1 MPRAYDFR
9 QKKAINYNEKLPNR
23 TKSNPSSARKTRG
36 RKSEGS
42 SIVSNSTGLR
52 RKKAVDYS
60 YEEDEDDSPESSQ
73 STGRLRSEPV
83 ALNFS
88 ENSTP
93 NPNLTDQ
100 FPVLG
105 DMSPPIL
112 TRECNNYSEVHGEL
126 SNRTKSNPSSA
137 RKTRGRKPKAS
148 PIVSNSRSL
157 RRRKAVN
164 KTYEEDE
171 DDSPESSQ
179 APILGLPKPIVLDS
193 TGNPSLTDPRPVLED
208 LSPPILTR
216 EVNNNME
223 EKNIDS
229 RGSSPPP
236 QLERMPSV
244 DSDSPISNGS
254 GARPVFEVRPVL
266 TLDELL
272 EQRAKSAEKV
282 LTEATPSPK
291 PSPIMLE
298 PTENPPNSRECEIC
312 GNPASKFHY
321 GVHTCES
328 CSVEFFSTFSENP
341 GNIYHVEDLAS
352 PNLSPIMLEPSENPS
367 NSSQCQVCGNQANGS
382 HFGVETCESCST
394 FFQQKVTELPD
405 YNCYCNRVWKHA
417 FDINVSCHCCRFQ
430 KCLDVG
436 MQIPPDSMFSRITPH
451 SENLGLCRVCG
462 DIGTSHCKGV
472 VTCSS
477 CTFFLFRSTQK
488 PFDGECD
495 KMCLISSS
503 TRNCPACRFNK
514 FHETESQIPKNG
526 LEEPEQLGMKF
537 FNFRGKQK
545 RKNVVVP
552 QPKPKSSSKKSA
564 PTRQSPEAADEPS
577 TSDQAGANGSSTPGP
592 TAKKCPVCGGEA
604 TRKMNGMP
612 KFYIRRVK
620 SNTIPQLVCEGGD
633 ENCVITLKNRSCNSC
648 RFKKCIEVGM
658 SGNRRNQ
665 PTRDAS
671 EEPEDSEVEQPEDSE
686 VEHAEPVAP
695 PAPEVIELDDSE
707 EAEDSDA
714 SSEDGEDV
722 EVSSTD
728 ESSHS
733 SDDDVEILEPGVY
746 PEDTARVIDP
756 NKMVFMIL
764 DLYVEKC
771 PYTAEKLQAIERREF
786 GWQFKPSRSLESN
799 RISCWV
805 AFSALINTELVRL
818 LGFVPKLQT
827 TIDIQYLKTL
837 FFKHV
842 FTLLHLWWAR
852 GFTEEGLVFAD
863 GRFIKKCHLKLMYGD
878 QVYAEMLDVATE
890 IRRMRFTDH
899 DFAMLIGFV
908 FLQPSELNHPYFDQV
923 SAEDFN
929 QLRNAFFKYGIAH
942 PVHVEEALELVPR
955 INALRHL
962 YKQEVEPYLQQ
973 SQTFF
978 PNKTLFFD
986 MFVLEG
992 EPAPIP
998 EVA

>member
-1 MPRAYDFR
+1 
-9 QKKAINYNEKLPNR
+9 
-23 TKSNPSSARKTRG
+23 
-36 RKSEGS
+36 
-42 SIVSNSTGLR
+42 
-52 RKKAVDYS
+52 
-60 YEEDEDDSPESSQ
+60 
-73 STGRLRSEPV
+73 
-83 ALNFS
+83 
-88 ENSTP
+88 
-93 NPNLTDQ
+93 
-100 FPVLG
+100 
-105 DMSPPIL
+105 
-112 TRECNNYSEVHGEL
+112 
-126 SNRTKSNPSSA
+126 
-137 RKTRGRKPKAS
+137 
-148 PIVSNSRSL
+148 
-157 RRRKAVN
+157 
-164 KTYEEDE
+164 
-171 DDSPESSQ
+171 
-179 APILGLPKPIVLDS
+179 
-193 TGNPSLTDPRPVLED
+193 
-208 LSPPILTR
+208 
-216 EVNNNME
+216 
-223 EKNIDS
+223 
-229 RGSSPPP
+229 
-236 QLERMPSV
+236 
-244 DSDSPISNGS
+244 
-254 GARPVFEVRPVL
+254 
-266 TLDELL
+266 
-272 EQRAKSAEKV
+272 
-282 LTEATPSPK
+282 
-291 PSPIMLE
+291 
-298 PTENPPNSRECEIC
+298 
-312 GNPASKFHY
+312 
-321 GVHTCES
+321 
-328 CSVEFFSTFSENP
+328 
-341 GNIYHVEDLAS
+341 
-352 PNLSPIMLEPSENPS
+352 
-367 NSSQCQVCGNQANGS
+367 
-382 HFGVETCESCST
+382 
-394 FFQQKVTELPD
+394 
-405 YNCYCNRVWKHA
+405 
-417 FDINVSCHCCRFQ
+417 
-430 KCLDVG
+430 
-436 MQIPPDSMFSRITPH
+436 
-451 SENLGLCRVCG
+451 
-462 DIGTSHCKGV
+462 
-472 VTCSS
+472 
-477 CTFFLFRSTQK
+477 
-488 PFDGECD
+488 
-495 KMCLISSS
+495 
-503 TRNCPACRFNK
+503 
-514 FHETESQIPKNG
+514 
-526 LEEPEQLGMKF
+526 MKF

-552 QPKPKSSSKKSA
+552 QAKPKSSSSKKSA
-564 PTRQSPEAADEPS
+564 PARQSPGPAADNNEPT
-577 TSDQAGANGSSTPGP
+577 TSDQAAPEGGP
-592 TAKKCPVCGGEA
+592 IAKKCPVCGGEA

-612 KFYIRRVK
+612 VCHACQKFYVRRVK

-658 SGNRRNQ
+658 SGNRRDQ

-695 PAPEVIELDDSE
+695 PEPEVIELDDSE
-707 EAEDSDA
+707 EAEDSEA

-722 EVSSTD
+722 EVSSSD

-733 SDDDVEILEPGVY
+733 SDDDDIEILEPGVY
-746 PEDTARVIDP
+746 PEETVRVIDP

-771 PYTAEKLQAIERREF
+771 PYTAEKLLALERKDF

-929 QLRNAFFKYGIAH
+929 QLRNAFFKYGMAH

-962 YKQEVEPYLQQ
+962 YEQEVEPYLQS

-978 PNKTLFFD
+978 PTKTLFFD

-992 EPAPIP
+992 EPAPVP
-998 EVA
+998 GVA